1 LLDELRKTEAR
12 RGEAAPS
19 ATPLHRPSRLRGR
32 LMLALRRTTRW
43 ISRRLASSLTRRIV
57 LLNILGLVAMLL
69 AFLWL
74 NQTRQSVI
82 DARVQSMLT
91 QSAIM
96 SAAIAA
102 SATVETDS
110 LTIDPDKLLALQ
122 AGETLSPDIDPESA
136 LEFSINPEKVAPVLR
151 RLILPTTLRARV
163 FDRGGDLL
171 IDTRTFFGRSESRK
185 STLPAPQE
193 SATVFQ
199 RTWNSIRRSFG
210 RTAIP
215 ATDGVVTG
223 KFPEVERALKG
234 EQGTIIRVNTDGD
247 TIIYVATPIDRLRTT
262 RGVLL
267 LSTLEGDIDEVI
279 GDERIAIFF
288 VFLIA
293 ASVML
298 VLSMLLAGTIAEPV
312 RRLSDAAERV
322 RRGIKAR
329 QEIPDLTYRADEIG
343 HLSGSLRDMTKA
355 MYGRI
360 EAIES
365 FAADVAHELKNPL
378 TSLRSAVETLPLAR
392 NEESR
397 GRLLAVIQ
405 HDVQRLDRL
414 ISDISDASRLDAEL
428 ARADAEPV
436 DMRKLLET
444 LVSIQNDI
452 PHPNNAR
459 TELAIGPVSA
469 PRSGGKGAKGTPN
482 PFIVHGRDSR
492 FGQVMTNLMDNA
504 CSFSPQDGIVEVRLS
519 RDEGDVVVT
528 VDDAGPGIPD
538 HAIERVFERFYTDRP
553 EQGFGQHSGLG
564 LSITRQIVEA
574 HHGKITAG
582 NRFGPSGE
590 ILGARFTVRLPA
602 AHAG

>member
-1 LLDELRKTEAR
+1 LLDRVDIVQENAQGKALGATAIAVPDAPRPR
-12 RGEAAPS
+12 RP
-19 ATPLHRPSRLRGR
+19 PRVVF
-32 LMLALRRTTRW
+32 RRVMRW
-43 ISRRLASSLTRRIV
+43 ISRRFASSLTRRIA
-57 LLNILGLVAMLL
+57 LLNILGLLAMLL
-69 AFLWL
+69 GFLWL

-102 SATVETDS
+102 SATVETDT
-110 LTIDPDKLLALQ
+110 LTLDPDKLLALQ
-122 AGETLSPDIDPESA
+122 AGETLSPGDDPENN
-136 LEFSINPEKVAPVLR
+136 LEFSINPERVAPVLR
-151 RLILPTTLRARV
+151 RLVMPTTLRARV
-163 FDRGGDLL
+163 FDRDGSLL
-171 IDTRTFFGRSESRK
+171 IDTRTFFGRSPKAAS
-185 STLPAPQE
+185 LPPPEE

-199 RTWNSIRRSFG
+199 RTWNSIRRGFG

-223 KFPEVERALKG
+223 KFPEVDRAMNG
-234 EQGTIIRVNTDGD
+234 EQNTIIRVNTDGD
-247 TIIYVATPIDRLRTT
+247 TLIYVASPIDRLRTT

-279 GDERIAIFF
+279 GDERIAIIT

-293 ASVML
+293 ASVMT

-392 NEESR
+392 NETSR
-397 GRLLAVIQ
+397 ERLLAVIQ
-405 HDVQRLDRL
+405 HDVKRLDRL

-428 ARADAEPV
+428 ARSEAEPV
-436 DMRKLLET
+436 DMLHLLQA
-444 LVSIQNDI
+444 LVDIQNDV
-452 PHPNNAR
+452 PNTANAK
-459 TELAIGPVSA
+459 TVLNVKWQAGSKA
-469 PRSGGKGAKGTPN
+469 GKPDTNKAKAFMAQG
-482 PFIVHGRDSR
+482 HDSR
-492 FGQVMTNLMDNA
+492 FAQVITNLIDNA
-504 CSFSPQDGIVEVRLS
+504 CSFSPDGGEVRVTLS
-519 RDEGDVVVT
+519 RDDGFVVVM
-528 VDDAGPGIPD
+528 VDDQGQGIPD
-538 HAIERVFERFYTDRP
+538 HAVEKVFERFYTDRP
-553 EQGFGQHSGLG
+553 DQGFGQHSGLG

-574 HHGKITAG
+574 YRGTITAG
-582 NRFGPSGE
+582 SRPDQQ
-590 ILGARFTVRLPA
+590 GARFVVRLPA
-602 AHAG
+602 LHAA

>member
-1 LLDELRKTEAR
+1 MSAAETARLRPKRSFGMTAR
-12 RGEAAPS
+12 RV
-19 ATPLHRPSRLRGR
+19 
-32 LMLALRRTTRW
+32 MRW
-43 ISRRLASSLTRRIV
+43 ISRRFASSLTRRIA
-57 LLNILGLVAMLL
+57 LLNILGLLAMLL
-69 AFLWL
+69 GFLWL

-102 SATVETDS
+102 SATVETDT
-110 LTIDPDKLLALQ
+110 LTLDPDKLLSLQ
-122 AGETLSPDIDPESA
+122 AGESLSPGDDPENE

-151 RLILPTTLRARV
+151 RLIMPTTLRARI
-163 FDRGGDLL
+163 FDRDGSLL
-171 IDTRTFFGRSESRK
+171 LDTRTFFGRGEVKKRS
-185 STLPAPQE
+185 LPPPEE

-199 RTWNSIRRSFG
+199 RTWNSIRRTFG

-215 ATDGVVTG
+215 ENDSIVTG
-223 KFPEVERALKG
+223 KFPEVDRALNG
-234 EQGTIIRVNTDGD
+234 SNSTIIRVNTDGQ
-247 TIIYVATPIDRLRTT
+247 TIIYVAYPIERLRST

-267 LSTLEGDIDEVI
+267 LSTQEGDIDQVI
-279 GDERIAIFF
+279 GDERIAIVM

-293 ASVML
+293 AGVML

-322 RRGIKAR
+322 RRGTRAR

-355 MYGRI
+355 MYARI

-378 TSLRSAVETLPLAR
+378 TSLRSAVETLPLAKS
-392 NEESR
+392 EDSR
-397 GRLLAVIQ
+397 KRLLAVIE

-436 DMRKLLET
+436 DMHKLLQAI
-444 LVSIQNDI
+444 VSIENDV
-452 PHPNNAR
+452 PKKSGVLAVL
-459 TELAIGPVSA
+459 ELAKADAA
-469 PRSGGKGAKGTPN
+469 PRSGKSVRSKLTPYT
-482 PFIVHGRDSR
+482 VLGHDSR
-492 FGQVMTNLMDNA
+492 FGQVVTNLIDNA
-504 CSFSPQDGIVEVRLS
+504 CSFSPDNGK
-519 RDEGDVVVT
+519 VVVT
-528 VDDAGPGIPD
+528 LSRSDRDVMITVDDEGPGIPE
-538 HAIERVFERFYTDRP
+538 HAAERVFERFYTDRP
-553 EQGFGQHSGLG
+553 DQGFGQHSGLG

-574 HHGKITAG
+574 HRGSIMAS
-582 NRFGPSGE
+582 NRLDKDGGV
-590 ILGARFTVRLPA
+590 LGARFTVRLPA
-602 AHAG
+602 ADAAAAS

>member
-1 LLDELRKTEAR
+1 VLDRVREREGEAGLEPAPAAPPRDEGRPRSNFMLGAR
-12 RGEAAPS
+12 RV
-19 ATPLHRPSRLRGR
+19 
-32 LMLALRRTTRW
+32 MRW
-43 ISRRLASSLTRRIV
+43 ISRRFASSLTRRIV

-69 AFLWL
+69 GFLWL

-102 SATVETDS
+102 SATVETDT
-110 LTIDPDKLLALQ
+110 LTLDPDKLLALQ
-122 AGETLSPDIDPESA
+122 AGETLSPSEDPGSA
-136 LEFSINPEKVAPVLR
+136 LEFSINLR

-171 IDTRTFFGRSESRK
+171 IDTRTFFGRNESRK
-185 STLPAPQE
+185 SALPAPEE
-193 SATVFQ
+193 SATLFQ
-199 RTWNSIRRSFG
+199 RTWNSLRRSFG

-215 ATDGVVTG
+215 TTDGVVTG
-223 KFPEVERALKG
+223 KFPEVDRALKG
-234 EQGTIIRVNTDGD
+234 EQSTIIRVNTDGD

-267 LSTLEGDIDEVI
+267 LSTQEGDIDEVI
-279 GDERIAIFF
+279 GDERIAIFL

-343 HLSGSLRDMTKA
+343 HLSGSLRDMTRA

-392 NEESR
+392 NEDARS
-397 GRLLAVIQ
+397 RLLSVIQ
-405 HDVQRLDRL
+405 HDVRRLDRL

-428 ARADAEPV
+428 ARAEAEPV

-452 PHPNNAR
+452 PHPNAAR
-459 TELAIGPVSA
+459 TVFEIGPVAPAKSA
-469 PRSGGKGAKGTPN
+469 GKGGKGRPN
-482 PFIVHGRDSR
+482 PFLVLGRDSR

-504 CSFSPQDGIVEVRLS
+504 CSFSPQGGIVQVRLA
-519 RDEGDVVVT
+519 RDETHVVVT
-528 VDDAGPGIPD
+528 VDDSGPGIPD
-538 HAIERVFERFYTDRP
+538 HAVEKIFDRFYTDRP

-574 HHGKITAG
+574 HQGRITAG
-582 NRFGPSGE
+582 NRLGVDGE
-590 ILGARFTVRLPA
+590 TLGARFTVRLPA
-602 AHAG
+602 ADAR